1 LNRSWSRQ
9 WCNGYITTPE
19 DIQVVPIVP
28 IQRIWEGKSGMCSH
42 LQVPLFLAWAITVHK
57 SQGLTIPKAMID
69 LGKNEFAAGLS
80 FVAISRVRSLSDII
94 FNHFSFERLQRI
106 QKCKQLCERILEEER
121 LVSLERRL
129 ERNDLLE
136 SFTSTGFNIE

>member
-1 LNRSWSRQ
+1 
-9 WCNGYITTPE
+9 
-19 DIQVVPIVP
+19 
-28 IQRIWEGKSGMCSH
+28 MCSH